1 MRAKIFADGVSLEEM
16 KELMRNP
23 VIKGFTFNPSLLRK
37 LGVTD
42 YEKFGKS
49 AVKTAKDYPVSFE
62 VLSDD
67 PEEIKEQAIK
77 ISEWGEN
84 VYVKVPITTTRG
96 GALLKEIADLS
107 FLGVKVNVTA
117 IFTRKQ
123 AKEAMEAMNSSKGIV
138 SVFAGRIADAGVD
151 PLPTMQD
158 LAEHMRRYYEN
169 QQLLWASPRQVFD
182 VVLADKSGCH
192 IITASKTIIDKLPLL
207 GKNLNDFSLDTVKM
221 FYDDAQ
227 KAGYTI

>member
-1 MRAKIFADGVSLEEM
+1 MRAKIFADGASLEEM
-16 KELMRNP
+16 KELMKNP
-23 VIKGFTFNPSLLRK
+23 SIRGFTFNPSLLRK
-37 LGVTD
+37 LDVSD
-42 YEKFGKS
+42 YKKFGK
-49 AVKTAKDYPVSFE
+49 TATKIAGEYPVSFE

-84 VYVKVPITTTRG
+84 VHVKVPITTTLG
-96 GALLKEIADLS
+96 NSLLKTIADLS

-117 IFTRKQ
+117 VFTRKQ
-123 AKEAMEAMNSSKGIV
+123 AKEAMEAMNSSRGIV

-151 PLPTMQD
+151 PFPTMQE
-158 LAEHMRRYYEN
+158 LAEFMRRYYES
-169 QQLLWASPRQVFD
+169 QELLWASPRQVYD
-182 VVLADKSGCH
+182 IVLADRSGCH
-192 IITASKTIIDKLPLL
+192 IITASKSIIDKLPLL
-207 GKNLNDFSLDTVKM
+207 GKNLNDFSLETVNM